1 MNILDADL
9 AKGAGNFIARFAL
22 VNVIVNFAIAKHLA
36 GLFRSLFSIELIV
49 NT

>member
-22 VNVIVNFAIAKHLA
+22 VNVIVNFAIAKPLA
-36 GLFRSLFSIELIV
+36 GLFRSLCLLERLV
-49 NT
+49 NS